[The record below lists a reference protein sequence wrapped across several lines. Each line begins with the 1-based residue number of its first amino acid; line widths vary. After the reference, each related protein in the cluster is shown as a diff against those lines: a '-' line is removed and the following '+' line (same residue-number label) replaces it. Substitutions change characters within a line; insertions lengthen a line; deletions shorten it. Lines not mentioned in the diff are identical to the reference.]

1 MWARA
6 RIFSKAP
13 AALCLVA
20 LGALIGGGIVW
31 ARGNQSQISACVE
44 ARTNYLKFGSS
55 CEGQQLTWNTEGPQ
69 GPKGD
74 PGPSGAEGEQGPA
87 GPQGQPGARGPA
99 GHAGRTGPKGDPNV
113 LQVRVTGG
121 DQPVKLIGLLTLE
134 QQLLL
139 KIVIRLGRIEK
150 KLDTQNSSIAG
161 VKKQVDAAAKY
172 AQTRL
177 YENCIG
183 IQSIY
188 AFDARISRCRL
199 GFHSALPGYD
209 PLQKAAP

>member
-6 RIFSKAP
+6 RIFSKVL

-31 ARGNQSQISACVE
+31 ARGNESQINACVE
-44 ARTNYLKFGSS
+44 PRTNYLKFGTS
-55 CEGQQLTWNTEGPQ
+55 CGGQQLTWNTEGPQ

-74 PGPSGAEGEQGPA
+74 PGPSGAQGAQGSA
-87 GPQGQPGARGPA
+87 GPQGPPGARGP
-99 GHAGRTGPKGDPNV
+99 AGRTGPKGDPNV

-121 DQPVKLIGLLTLE
+121 DQPIKLTGLLTLE

-139 KIVIRLGRIEK
+139 KIVIRLAKIEK
-150 KLDTQNSSIAG
+150 KLDAQNTSIAG
-161 VKKQVDAAAKY
+161 IKKQVDAAAQY

-188 AFDARISRCRL
+188 AFDARIARCRL

-209 PLQKAAP
+209 PLKKATP